1 MQAAG
6 SLSVT
11 ASGVKNHRARDASL
25 LSSGTQSISATA
37 APRYRRRRR
46 RSRSSTLGHRR
57 IRINLYLHTPGI
69 VMIMGRRAAQP
80 AQCIARTS
88 ETERERER
96 HITFCVSRVL
106 YNAMPLYYA
115 HTDCALLC
123 VYTYIQA
130 CVQMRTCVCS
140 SFLLSTYRPQRPAAR
155 ERARERIYRA
165 NTHSELRGE
174 TMPRARAHGSD
185 SRRIYI

>member
-88 ETERERER
+88 ETERERDTSR
-96 HITFCVSRVL
+96 FASRASYIMRCLCITRTQTAPFCVYIHIYKR
-106 YNAMPLYYA
+106 ACRCA
-115 HTDCALLC
+115 HVCA
-123 VYTYIQA
+123 
-130 CVQMRTCVCS
+130 
-140 SFLLSTYRPQRPAAR
+140 RPFC
-155 ERARERIYRA
+155 
-165 NTHSELRGE
+165 
-174 TMPRARAHGSD
+174 
-185 SRRIYI
+185 